1 VPQWRPGA
9 GHGGA
14 DRDGVLPRPQ
24 TAAGWEGF
32 TAGFLMG
39 GEAGVAWAYVCTQIL
54 PYYQ

>member
-1 VPQWRPGA
+1 
-9 GHGGA
+9 
-14 DRDGVLPRPQ
+14 VLPRPQ

>member
-1 VPQWRPGA
+1 MLKTPTRAHNMG
-9 GHGGA
+9 
-14 DRDGVLPRPQ
+14 RTSVLQ
-24 TAAGWEGF
+24 TGPGWEGF